1 MDKNN
6 VTVVENFILLGF
18 SNVPHL
24 RLPLIYI
31 FLSLYICSLL
41 GNSLIIQ
48 LIINDPHLH
57 TPMYFFLANL
67 AVLDILSPSV
77 TVPKMIWDIYT
88 GEGGISFY
96 CCITQLFFFIL
107 FLGPESFI
115 LSVMA
120 FDRYVAICNPLHYT
134 NIMSYKLC
142 PRLVGGTWLVG
153 LFYSLLHTPL
163 TGRINFCGPNQINHI
178 YCDILPLF
186 QLACSDI
193 TLNLYL
199 LYASAFLNGICNFS
213 VILSSYTRIVLAI
226 LRIKA
231 KEGRIKAFS
240 TCSSHIIVVSVFYL
254 SLFTNYLHPITSSL
268 GSKDIIGSIIYTVV
282 IPVLNPIIYSLRN
295 NDVKKGL
302 KKQL

>member
-1 MDKNN
+1 
-6 VTVVENFILLGF
+6 
-18 SNVPHL
+18 
-24 RLPLIYI
+24 
-31 FLSLYICSLL
+31 
-41 GNSLIIQ
+41 
-48 LIINDPHLH
+48 
-57 TPMYFFLANL
+57 
-67 AVLDILSPSV
+67 
-77 TVPKMIWDIYT
+77 
-88 GEGGISFY
+88 
-96 CCITQLFFFIL
+96 
-107 FLGPESFI
+107 
-115 LSVMA
+115 MA

-178 YCDILPLF
+178 YGDILPLF

-231 KEGRIKAFS
+231 KKERIKAFS
-240 TCSSHIIVVSVFYL
+240 TCSSHIVVVSVFISPLLALILVL
-254 SLFTNYLHPITSSL
+254 S
-268 GSKDIIGSIIYTVV
+268 VV
-282 IPVLNPIIYSLRN
+282 LKSPETGPVLFCTTCSPLFETN
-295 NDVKKGL
+295 NI
-302 KKQL
+302 QF